1 MIAISYIISKI
12 ENRVNKPTISNNL
25 DTSDIVEITLRTKEQ
40 VENAIMNG
48 FEVLKR
54 EWTDEQ
60 GIMHF
65 HFFIRV
71 KWDDLMKLNK

>member
-1 MIAISYIISKI
+1 MIATSYIISKI

-25 DTSDIVEITLRTKEQ
+25 DTSDTVEITLRTKEQ
-40 VENAIMNG
+40 IENSIMNG

-54 EWTDEQ
+54 EWADEQ

-65 HFFIRV
+65 YFFIRV